1 MKQVKHDGTYKEYN
15 YISASKGLAAVNI
28 KESNG
33 SENLYYIHADYLSSI
48 MVFTFGN
55 SRELVPKSKAKL
67 GCDPLKYTDP
77 SGSLFYYKGAWLS
90 DYKDWVSNPFGRG
103 GCFESPAT
111 GGRSQRGDPRL
122 NAYSAFV
129 KSLGT
134 GGIELVITYTDWY
147 QNKGPNGEFVKTN
160 TSVKITI
167 TNRGVGNG
175 LLETAGASAYWAG
188 TINTLYGL
196 NAEMNLAEDLHRAK
210 AYKQVTGKVPKSLKT
225 SVNYG
230 KAATALTKGV
240 SRSLFGVGV
249 VLSSVDVYQDPSM
262 SNIAW
267 NSADVLMGA
276 AAFIPGM
283 QIPALIY
290 FTARTAYEV
299 YDAYNE
305 P

>member
-1 MKQVKHDGTYKEYN
+1 MDDFGLINMNGRVYDPDLGLFLSPDPVLQDPANALNYN
-15 YISASKGLAAVNI
+15 RYSYVLN
-28 KESNG
+28 N
-33 SENLYYIHADYLSSI
+33 
-48 MVFTFGN
+48 
-55 SRELVPKSKAKL
+55 
-67 GCDPLKYTDP
+67 PLKYTDP
-77 SGSLFYYKGAWLS
+77 SGYLFYHAGVWYA
-90 DYKDWVSNPFGRG
+90 DHQAFENAAFGNDG
-103 GCFESPAT
+103 SFESPAS
-111 GGRSQRGDPRL
+111 GGGSRRGDSRL
-122 NAYSAFV
+122 DAYSDFV

-147 QNKGPNGEFVKTN
+147 QNKGPNGEFVFTN
-160 TSVKITI
+160 TSVEITI
-167 TNRGVGNG
+167 TNNGVGSG

-196 NAEMNLAEDLHRAK
+196 NVERNLAEDLHKAK
-210 AYKQVTGKVPKSLKT
+210 AYKQVTGKVPKSLKA

-240 SRSLFGVGV
+240 SRRLFGVGF